1 MPRAELK
8 LVPGVDLIKTLNL
21 NESAI
26 SDTNQVRFL
35 PDRNQLGLVQKMG
48 GWQSYYSSAISST
61 VRAMKAYN
69 DLNNLNHLALGCA
82 GPAPGSNAYGSLQVL
97 TSGTLT
103 DITPQFRS
111 NYVANATSTL
121 NGISYVIQNTGT
133 TDFTS
138 IGSSSNDL
146 YTYFTAT
153 GAGTGTGTAI
163 PAIKISTTAGSNVIT
178 IVDTEIPAVV
188 GDFIEFKEPVSLGG
202 NVLQGPYAV
211 TSASATT
218 YTIQAA
224 NTSTLP
230 ETNFLSTN
238 ASAVFTGSIA
248 GAVLTVTAVTTG
260 TLSAGQLLSRT
271 SISANT
277 LIVSQLTGTSAVTTK
292 TFSSGGA
299 AGTNTVTLNAITSV
313 AVGQLV
319 SGTGIPNGT
328 FVGSISSNTI
338 TLITVTGVASN
349 FTVQA
354 AGTYSFY
361 AAGGLGTYS
370 VSVAQSVSSATTAG
384 TLESYRTYVVQT
396 PGTTSWTSNG
406 AASNLAGTVF
416 LSTIAVATAGSF
428 IVGNT
433 YEILSAG
440 TTSFTSIGASANT
453 VGTVFVAT
461 GVGSGTGTATTY
473 TGTGTARLLGV
484 PAYYIAPGSQ
494 TVTVYLDNHT
504 YNVGSDYYIAEP
516 VTVNNVTLYG
526 SFTVT
531 AIGSG
536 PTASTFTIQAPNVIA
551 TATTAGLLVI
561 GQQYEIQTI
570 GTTDFTLIGAA
581 SNTVGV
587 VFAATGVGS
596 GTGTAYIPNPVP
608 ANSGMPNT
616 NFYISPIP
624 TAQVGG
630 YGFGGYGIGGYG
642 TGTSSLTYAGSFLV
656 GTQYQIVS
664 IGSTDFTL
672 IGATSNTVG
681 LIFTATG
688 PGTGTGTATSYNAG
702 YQINATDWSL
712 DNFGQ
717 ILVACPAG
725 GPVYTY
731 QFNTASAN
739 ANLSGVQAPLLNDGA
754 FVAMPQRQIV
764 AWGSSFGLEQD
775 PLLLRWSDAE
785 DSTTWIGTALNQ
797 AGSFRIPTGN
807 KIVTCIQGPQ
817 QALIWTDIDC
827 WAMQYVGA
835 PLVYGFNKIG
845 SNCGAISRKSV
856 GPYLNNIYWMS
867 QKQFFVNR
875 GNGPEVL
882 PCPVWDFV
890 YQTLNTG
897 GGVNVSPASLIPG
910 KTYVITSLGTT
921 DFTTVGAPVNV
932 VGTTF
937 VASATGSGSGTA
949 YLPPYTNNIRCAVNS
964 QFNEI
969 IWYFPSTAY
978 PSYTAY
984 AGSLVIGQTYTI
996 GYVGNTDFTALGAS
1010 TNTVGVT
1017 FIATGTGSY
1026 SSGAGWATLT
1036 SSIGENNAYVKYN
1049 VAVNQWNFG
1058 YNLTGTAF
1066 DGSTQVSQFVG
1077 RTAWIDQSVL
1087 GNPIGTGYD
1096 NFIYQHEVGYNAYKG
1111 NVSYPMTSSFS
1122 TGFFQIAEA
1131 DQLVFVDQ
1139 IWPDFVWGEYSGDPT
1154 TSPNGGNNYTA
1165 TIQMYILYTNDVD
1178 EAESYD
1184 GANGIN
1190 TLGPFT
1196 FSYGMQPSYVSC
1208 RIRAR
1213 FIRLLFFSND
1223 SNTWWRLGGLRYRY
1237 QPDGRY

>member
-26 SDTNQVRFL
+26 SDTNQIRFL
-35 PDRNQLGLVQKMG
+35 PDRNQLGLAQKMG
-48 GWQSYYSSAISST
+48 GWQPYYNAAISST
-61 VRAMKAYN
+61 VRSMKAYN
-69 DLNNLNHLALGCA
+69 DLNNLNHLALGCV
-82 GPAPGSNAYGSLQVL
+82 GPSPGTNAYGSLQIL
-97 TSGTLT
+97 TNGTLT
-103 DITPQFRS
+103 DVTPQFRA
-111 NYVANATSTL
+111 NYAANATSTL
-121 NGISYVIQNTGT
+121 STISYVIQNTGT
-133 TDFTS
+133 TNFTS

-163 PAIKISTTAGSNVIT
+163 PVIKISTTAGSNIVT
-178 IVDTEIPAVV
+178 IVDTEIPAIV
-188 GDFIEFKEPVSLGG
+188 GDFIEFKEPISLGG
-202 NVLQGPYAV
+202 TVFQGPYAV
-211 TSASATT
+211 SSANGTT
-218 YTIQAA
+218 YTIQIATTA
-224 NTSTLP
+224 TKP
-230 ETNFLSTN
+230 ETNFLFTN
-238 ASAVFTGSIA
+238 ASAVFTGTSTA
-248 GAVLTVTAVTTG
+248 AVLTVTAITSG
-260 TLSAGQLLSRT
+260 TLSAGQL
-271 SISANT
+271 ISSSNTTAGT
-277 LIVSQLTGTSAVTTK
+277 LIVSQLTSSAAAVVTK
-292 TFSSGGA
+292 TYSSGGA
-299 AGTNTVTLNAITSV
+299 VGTNTVTFANVTSI

-338 TLITVTGVASN
+338 TLVTVTGTASN

-361 AAGGLGTYS
+361 TAGGVGTYS
-370 VSVAQSVSSATTAG
+370 ISISQTSSGGYAA
-384 TLESYRTYVVQT
+384 TLEQYRTYVIQT
-396 PGTTSWTSNG
+396 PGTTVWTSNG
-406 AASNLAGTVF
+406 AASSLTGTVF
-416 LSTIAVATAGSF
+416 LSTIAVATAGAF
-428 IVGNT
+428 VVGST
-433 YEILSAG
+433 YEIITAG
-440 TTSFTSIGASANT
+440 TTDFTLIGAANST
-453 VGTVFVAT
+453 PGTIFVAT
-461 GVGSGTGTATTY
+461 GVGTGTGTATTY

-504 YNVGSDYYIAEP
+504 YTVGSDYYIADP
-516 VTVNNVTLYG
+516 VTVNNVTLAG

-531 AIGSG
+531 AVGSNQ
-536 PTASTFTIQAPNVIA
+536 TAPTFTIQAPNVVASA
-551 TATTAGLLVI
+551 TAAGSFVI
-561 GQQYEIQTI
+561 GQQYKIQSV
-570 GTTDFTLIGAA
+570 GTTDFTAIGASA
-581 SNTVGV
+581 NTVGV
-587 VFAATGVGS
+587 IFAATGVGS
-596 GTGTAYIPNPVP
+596 GTGTAYTPNPVP

-616 NFYISPIP
+616 NFYISPLP
-624 TAQVGG
+624 TSQSGG
-630 YGFGGYGIGGYG
+630 YGSGGYGVGGYG
-642 TGTSSLTYAGSFLV
+642 TGTGAITNAGSFIV
-656 GTQYQIVS
+656 GTQYQILTV
-664 IGSTDFTL
+664 GTTDFTL
-672 IGATSNTVG
+672 IGASSNTVG
-681 LIFTATG
+681 VIFTATG
-688 PGTGTGTATSYNAG
+688 VGSGTGTATSYNAG

-731 QFNTASAN
+731 AFNTASAN
-739 ANLSGVQAPLLNDGA
+739 ANLPSIQAPLLNDGA

-775 PLLLRWSDAE
+775 PLLLRWSDVQ
-785 DSTTWIGTALNQ
+785 DSTTWVGTALNQ

-817 QALIWTDIDC
+817 QAFIWTDIDC

-856 GPYLNNIYWMS
+856 GQYLNNIYWMS

-882 PCPVWDFV
+882 PCPAWDFV
-890 YQTLNTG
+890 FQTLNTG
-897 GGVNVSPASLIPG
+897 GGVNVSPSSLIPG

-921 DFTTVGAPVNV
+921 DFTTVGATTNV
-932 VGTTF
+932 VGLTF
-937 VASATGSGSGTA
+937 VATATGTGSGTA
-949 YLPPYTNNIRCAVNS
+949 YLPPYTNNIRCAINS

-978 PSYTAY
+978 PSFTAY
-984 AGSLVIGQTYTI
+984 AGSLVVGKTYTI

-1010 TNTVGVT
+1010 SNTVGVT
-1017 FIATGTGSY
+1017 FVATGTGSY

-1036 SSIGENNAYVKYN
+1036 SSIGENNAYIKYN

-1066 DGSTQVSQFVG
+1066 DGATQVSQFVG

-1087 GNPIGTGYD
+1087 GNPLGTGYD
-1096 NFIYQHEVGYNAYKG
+1096 NFIYQHEVGYNAYQG
-1111 NVSYPMTSSFS
+1111 NASFPMTSSFS

-1139 IWPDFVWGEYSGDPT
+1139 IWPDFVWGTYSGDPT
-1154 TSPNGGNNYTA
+1154 TSPNGGDNYNA
-1165 TIQMYILYTNDVD
+1165 TIQMYILFTNDAD
-1178 EAESYD
+1178 EPQNFD

-1196 FSYGMQPSYVSC
+1196 FQYGMTPSYVSC